1 MFFFAC
7 RCYLGKCKRSP
18 FSVLPLTA
26 FISAVVFYA
35 FPLFYAM
42 RGAGG
47 EEALGAAAVVLSF
60 AFSFVVLIILSL
72 VSALIVKKFG
82 RKI

>member
-1 MFFFAC
+1 
-7 RCYLGKCKRSP
+7 
-18 FSVLPLTA
+18 
-26 FISAVVFYA
+26 
-35 FPLFYAM
+35 M